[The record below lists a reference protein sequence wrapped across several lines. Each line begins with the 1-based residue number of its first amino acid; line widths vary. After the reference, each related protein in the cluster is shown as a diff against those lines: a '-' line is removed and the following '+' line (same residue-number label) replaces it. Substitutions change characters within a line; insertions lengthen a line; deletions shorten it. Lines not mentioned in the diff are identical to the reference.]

1 VSGQEP
7 IDPDLVP
14 APGRHRA
21 GVLAAIALGGA
32 VGAPARYGLT
42 QLIGTR
48 ADTFPWATFWVNVSG
63 SLALGVL
70 VAWLIA
76 HGRDGGR
83 LRALLGTGL
92 LGAYT
97 TYSTFAVDTDVLVQH
112 GHVATAAAYVVA
124 SMVGGFVAVWL
135 GVSLARAR
143 R

>member
-14 APGRHRA
+14 APLRHRA
-21 GVLAAIALGGA
+21 GVLAAIAAGGA

-97 TYSTFAVDTDVLVQH
+97 TYSTFAVEADRLLQH
-112 GHVATAAAYVVA
+112 GHAAVALAYVVGSVA
-124 SMVGGFVAVWL
+124 AGLAAVAAGLRVGRR
-135 GVSLARAR
+135 LA
-143 R
+143 